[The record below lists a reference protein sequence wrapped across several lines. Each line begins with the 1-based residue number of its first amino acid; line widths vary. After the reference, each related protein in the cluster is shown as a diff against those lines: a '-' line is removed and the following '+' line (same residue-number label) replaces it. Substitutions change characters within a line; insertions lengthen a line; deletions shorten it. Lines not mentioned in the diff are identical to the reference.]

1 MTGLLGEKLG
11 ASTDLIMNS
20 VLDIKAN
27 SKRRKLILG
36 RLGSY
41 QKAINADIIADKN
54 AITDAQ
60 LIEDLKS
67 FKRLEVKNKKIRAK
81 DKKIK
86 NYDPKI
92 LKKLV
97 KASVP
102 VVLELKE
109 YFNRPRP
116 KVSARKMNIKMKDM
130 EMASMKTSSYPSGH
144 STQGVLIAKVLS
156 DKYPEAKKEFEKA
169 AKNISY
175 SRRVAHAHYKSD
187 SKMGELLGNAMYNH
201 VKNKI

>member
-1 MTGLLGEKLG
+1 MFE
-11 ASTDLIMNS
+11 DF
-20 VLDIKAN
+20 DISRFKN
-27 SKRRKLILG
+27 IKPPGDNTFDTMQEVKELKKIP
-36 RLGSY
+36 
-41 QKAINADIIADKN
+41 INKKFVKDNDN
-54 AITDAQ
+54 
-60 LIEDLKS
+60 IEDV
-67 FKRLEVKNKKIRAK
+67 FTKIAK

-130 EMASMKTSSYPSGH
+130 EMPSMKTASYPSGH

-175 SRRVAHAHYKSD
+175 SRRVAPAHYKSD